1 MSTLLNLTET
11 LPLLGAAVAVGVSAL
26 AVAVSIVTI
35 WRRANAEREYVQIV
49 RSSGEGTRIRALYE
63 HMQRHG
69 KLQEDELKQLSDE
82 LARLADQLQR
92 DERRLIREA
101 LLQHS
106 VIGRKRYVDKVIH
119 EAEAMA

>member
-35 WRRANAEREYVQIV
+35 WRRAEREYVQIV